1 MVYNSPHSFSR
12 LKDIDEKFVITGTF
26 YIFKFSKFKTVV
38 PQTNENKDLKSN
50 VLDNTGDLFNELYY
64 IYKDK
69 YNDKQ
74 NSLNT
79 KDKKK
84 SYNQKLR
91 LTDDYQ
97 YESEEEQKE
106 QQAIKQPDKNELP
119 KKSTKDDLH
128 KINEWVI
135 REETDINFELFK
147 KHFGFQKPSDVLNAV
162 YTTNDKN
169 KNNSL
174 VNVIKSRLGDLKNE
188 I

>member
-1 MVYNSPHSFSR
+1 MYISQHSFSK

-38 PQTNENKDLKSN
+38 PQTNENKYLKSN
-50 VLDNTGDLFNELYY
+50 VLDNTGYLFNELYDMC
-64 IYKDK
+64 KDK

-79 KDKKK
+79 KDKNKF
-84 SYNQKLR
+84 YYQKLR

-119 KKSTKDDLH
+119 KKT
-128 KINEWVI
+128 NE
-135 REETDINFELFK
+135 RRF
-147 KHFGFQKPSDVLNAV
+147 A
-162 YTTNDKN
+162 
-169 KNNSL
+169 
-174 VNVIKSRLGDLKNE
+174 
-188 I
+188 